1 MAIERLIGGRLSQQL
16 QEIISAEELVLDAF
30 RDLIKDELKRRVHT
44 AIEND
49 ETLREEVDEAM
60 NYYFQAKA
68 RSMFAEIKASR
79 AAARLGMA
87 ILPEETKTEAS
98 EALVGLFERELTNL
112 LERAL

>member
-87 ILPEETKTEAS
+87 ILPEETKNEAS

>member
-1 MAIERLIGGRLSQQL
+1 MAIERLIGGRLSEQL
-16 QEIISAEELVLDAF
+16 QEMVSAEELVLDAF
-30 RDLIKDELKRRVHT
+30 RDLVKDELKRRVHK

-87 ILPEETKTEAS
+87 ILPEETKEEAS